1 VYQIDGIGFFALD
14 STFFW
19 LIVIFSS
26 FVSVFNSSGFGYCKD
41 RKNYIILFL
50 YRTILREINIIRLF
64 IVFLF
69 IKYPKDF
76 ESVSHF
82 RESVSHFRES
92 VSHFSESVS

>member
-1 VYQIDGIGFFALD
+1 MYQIDGIGFFALD

-26 FVSVFNSSGFGYCKD
+26 FVSVFI
-41 RKNYIILFL
+41 YIILLALVTANIEKNYTILFS

-76 ESVSHF
+76 ARCIISSIEVSLA
-82 RESVSHFRES
+82 
-92 VSHFSESVS
+92 SESTFS